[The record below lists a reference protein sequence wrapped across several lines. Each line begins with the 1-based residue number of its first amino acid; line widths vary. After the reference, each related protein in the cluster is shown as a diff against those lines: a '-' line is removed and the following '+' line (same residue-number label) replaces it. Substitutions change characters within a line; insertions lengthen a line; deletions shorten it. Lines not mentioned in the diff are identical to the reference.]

1 MCSRVRNRW
10 DTSTFLVWYLLMDI
24 HRWFPCSEWEHL
36 TSWWLAAY
44 TTSLETSNHWT
55 FRWLLQSSRPKRWKS
70 STNTITT
77 YLLRVDKLAP
87 REEHRVK
94 IRIVLGTKNQEVN
107 FNKTSMTM
115 LARTMINILLKLP
128 IELNLKLI
136 RGRDYSVNLIVE
148 IERSLQ

>member
-1 MCSRVRNRW
+1 M
-10 DTSTFLVWYLLMDI
+10 
-24 HRWFPCSEWEHL
+24 
-36 TSWWLAAY
+36 
-44 TTSLETSNHWT
+44 
-55 FRWLLQSSRPKRWKS
+55 
-70 STNTITT
+70 
-77 YLLRVDKLAP
+77 DKLAP

-115 LARTMINILLKLP
+115 LARTMINILLMLP

-136 RGRDYSVNLIVE
+136 RGRDFSVNLIAE